1 MDQPVSVA
9 HNDDHRLE
17 ERHFVEDFSLY
28 FEQMG
33 YPRMAG
39 RVLGWL
45 LICEP
50 PAQSAGELA
59 DVLGASK
66 GSLSTM
72 TRLLI
77 QVGLIERAGLPG
89 SRRDYFRIK
98 PGAWPQLIKAQMQ
111 SMIGLH
117 QMVERGLSM
126 LASRGRRSRRCRR
139 RGNDATPAGGA
150 RPVRLSGA
158 RAAGAV
164 AAVAGGTRDAWRI
177 ARRDHLPAMLDR
189 RQPSGRPLEGRS
201 RASAIHAVQTSSDMI
216 RIT

>member
-1 MDQPVSVA
+1 MNGPAPDA
-9 HNDDHRLE
+9 HEEDHKLE

-39 RVLGWL
+39 RILGWL

-50 PAQSAGELA
+50 PVQSAGELA

-77 QVGLIERAGLPG
+77 QVGLVERAGLPG

-98 PGAWPQLIKAQMQ
+98 PGAWPRLIRAQMQ

-117 QMVERGLSM
+117 QMVERGLAM
-126 LASRGRRSRRCRR
+126 LTVAEGRGPESTQRLREAHDLYAFLERELPALLSRWQEER
-139 RGNDATPAGGA
+139 T
-150 RPVRLSGA
+150 
-158 RAAGAV
+158 
-164 AAVAGGTRDAWRI
+164 
-177 ARRDHLPAMLDR
+177 ARR
-189 RQPSGRPLEGRS
+189 EE
-201 RASAIHAVQTSSDMI
+201 AVVRKPTG
-216 RIT
+216 

>member
-1 MDQPVSVA
+1 MNQDWPVPDA
-9 HNDDHRLE
+9 DAQRLE

-39 RVLGWL
+39 RILGWL
-45 LICEP
+45 LICDP

-89 SRRDYFRIK
+89 RRRDYFRIK
-98 PGAWPQLIKAQMQ
+98 PGAWPQLIKVQMQ
-111 SMIGLH
+111 SMTGLH
-117 QMVERGLSM
+117 QMVERGLAM
-126 LASRGRRSRRCRR
+126 LATRTAVECR
-139 RGNDATPAGGA
+139 DPESTQ
-150 RPVRLSGA
+150 RLQEAHDLYAFLESE
-158 RAAGAV
+158 
-164 AAVAGGTRDAWRI
+164 
-177 ARRDHLPAMLDR
+177 LPALLKRWQAERD
-189 RQPSGRPLEGRS
+189 GRNG
-201 RASAIHAVQTSSDMI
+201 
-216 RIT
+216 

>member
-1 MDQPVSVA
+1 MNQPAPVY
-9 HNDDHRLE
+9 HQDDHRLE

-39 RVLGWL
+39 RILGWL
-45 LICEP
+45 LICDP

-77 QVGLIERAGLPG
+77 QVGLIERAGVPG
-89 SRRDYFRIK
+89 RRRDYFRIK
-98 PGAWPQLIKAQMQ
+98 PGAWPQLIKSQMQ

-117 QMVERGLSM
+117 QMVERGLMM
-126 LASRGRRSRRCRR
+126 LTITEGRDPES
-139 RGNDATPAGGA
+139 TQ
-150 RPVRLSGA
+150 RLREA
-158 RAAGAV
+158 HDLYAFLERE
-164 AAVAGGTRDAWRI
+164 
-177 ARRDHLPAMLDR
+177 LPAL
-189 RQPSGRPLEGRS
+189 LS
-201 RASAIHAVQTSSDMI
+201 RWQEERDI
-216 RIT
+216 RNG